1 VTQRIVCDFVTTDVE
16 KVKELFPLVVMDVY
30 VQLPGKA
37 GINPSPLGSAPSPSS
52 SSGGGGS
59 SSLFA
64 VELQQIVGAFSCE
77 TDRPP
82 PNLDCA
88 LTDWEHFY
96 GLHQQRVAAFQQNPR
111 TPTSGSSQLD
121 ALLGYADNGSDGGGG
136 GASFTRNSSA
146 SSKTTL
152 TGGMLGA
159 SPSSKNGYWTQT
171 NSETG
176 MHLSD
181 GTCLLLF

>member
-1 VTQRIVCDFVTTDVE
+1 VINADVQ
-16 KVKELFPLVVMDVY
+16 KVKELFPLLVMDVY

-37 GINPSPLGSAPSPSS
+37 GINPPPVGSSPSS
-52 SSGGGGS
+52 SSGGG

-88 LTDWEHFY
+88 LGDWEHFY

-121 ALLGYADNGSDGGGG
+121 ALLGHADNGSDGGG
-136 GASFTRNSSA
+136 SFTRNSSA
-146 SSKTTL
+146 SSKTNF
-152 TGGMLGA
+152 TGGMMGA

-171 NSETG
+171 NTETG
-176 MHLSD
+176 RYSEI
-181 GTCLLLF
+181 CQAS